1 MSSIRKNHRLRRHIK
16 IKILFVIYQPV
27 KELVVQTVMPEHHRK
42 RKTKILEEIYPK
54 VKPFFWV
61 KQELPHRKLRAFG

>member
-1 MSSIRKNHRLRRHIK
+1 ML
-16 IKILFVIYQPV
+16 
-27 KELVVQTVMPEHHRK
+27 EHHRK